1 MICIDKGKNLLVLD
15 MEKSTYGK
23 ISRGDYGLSSHTHIV
38 LVCNIYTASY
48 GGPHSYISSG
58 LFFFF
63 AFGLLVF
70 EIRPFDQPDF

>member
-23 ISRGDYGLSSHTHIV
+23 ISRGDYGLSSHTDIV
-38 LVCNIYTASY
+38 LVCKIYTASY
-48 GGPHSYISSG
+48 GVRIPIYLPG
-58 LFFFF
+58 FFFF